1 MLRLGQR
8 HAAPIR
14 VNQIVRIDLVQR
26 GDVAFRQGL
35 LPFVGHP
42 KYFLLEVFIRR
53 RIFGDV
59 VRKTK
64 NGSDRQRKKK
74 TISRFIPAHLLL
86 SPAFA
91 RVLKSMIRDGLGK
104 KEGTLLQIIVRLWSS
119 ILFISEHELVTF
131 STWPDLVR
139 DDLYEIFIP
148 EKLH

>member
-1 MLRLGQR
+1 MLRLGRR

-14 VNQIVRIDLVQR
+14 VKQIVRIDLVQR

-74 TISRFIPAHLLL
+74 DNKSFYSGTSPFKPRFRP
-86 SPAFA
+86 
-91 RVLKSMIRDGLGK
+91 
-104 KEGTLLQIIVRLWSS
+104 SS
-119 ILFISEHELVTF
+119 
-131 STWPDLVR
+131 
-139 DDLYEIFIP
+139 
-148 EKLH
+148 